1 MGDAMDADDIRVSD
15 LETPAFLAWLDKLEG
30 TEPIEPDECDI
41 DPDARI
47 TTLAEIQH
55 EFSEAQV
62 RKLLR
67 LYLRWRCEQ
76 N

>member
-1 MGDAMDADDIRVSD
+1 MGDLMDAYDVSVRD
-15 LETPAFLAWLDKLEG
+15 LENPAFLGWLDEVEG

-41 DPDARI
+41 DPNARK

-55 EFSEAQV
+55 EYREAQV

-67 LYLRWRCEQ
+67 LYLQ
-76 N
+76 

>member
-1 MGDAMDADDIRVSD
+1 MDPDDVSVHD
-15 LETPAFLAWLDKLEG
+15 LENPAFLAWLDEVEG

-41 DPDARI
+41 DPNART

-55 EFSEAQV
+55 EYREAQV
-62 RKLLR
+62 RKLVR
-67 LYLRWRCEQ
+67 LYLQWQREQ